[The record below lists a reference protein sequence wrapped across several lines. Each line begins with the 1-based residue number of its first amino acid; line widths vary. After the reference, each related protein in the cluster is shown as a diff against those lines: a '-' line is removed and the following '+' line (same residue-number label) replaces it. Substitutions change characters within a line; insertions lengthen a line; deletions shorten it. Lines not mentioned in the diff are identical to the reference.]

1 MGWHW
6 LAWRPGPAAH
16 PRHCDTR
23 VTNGTGR
30 LFSSVKVKSPDK
42 MQALPHNAELTLR
55 VRHSSDKSN
64 QRQHMAMVDNT
75 IITVGGKGVPVYCG
89 KESYC

>member
-1 MGWHW
+1 
-6 LAWRPGPAAH
+6 
-16 PRHCDTR
+16 
-23 VTNGTGR
+23 
-30 LFSSVKVKSPDK
+30 